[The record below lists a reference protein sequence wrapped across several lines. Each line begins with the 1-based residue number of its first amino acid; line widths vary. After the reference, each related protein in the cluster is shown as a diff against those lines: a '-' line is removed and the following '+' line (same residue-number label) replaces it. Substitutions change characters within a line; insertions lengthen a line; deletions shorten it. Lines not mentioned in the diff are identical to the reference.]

1 MKRLTRVVGC
11 SLLLVVLVPGVC
23 SAILVDK
30 KKGKWSLLGR
40 LKLEATFRTVD
51 TPDNNP
57 IPIEAGDLV
66 TQRNLLFL
74 EWRHDLGNVA
84 SWLHLNYFLQFR
96 FFYDSAWDVGPDVL
110 KDDETRRYYL
120 FNNRDQINDLKWDAD
135 LFLGYLDLAGGPIFV
150 RVGRQVIS
158 WGEMTTLRILDGINP
173 TDNTSLAVDLLER
186 LVPLFMIRT
195 NLAFEYVG
203 PFSSMSIEGYYIP
216 GKIDNTKGEEIIQ
229 GSPIIPPVGR
239 NTIEDLKDPLSLGSL
254 MQLTQQVEDPYDA
267 DRYGVKLGL
276 MFKGLETNFAYYR
289 AYSDIPVPWLDVP
302 GFQPIYLTWPDI
314 EEAIRNLILGGSP
327 FEPLLKGQKLDVV
340 LKVDK
345 VDVYGG
351 SFNYNWARIDTV
363 IRGELG
369 LFKNVPKMTPGSVRD
384 MIEGLGSK
392 VYLPPPIDDIT
403 LADVLR
409 NVDLGDIEDEILPF
423 TGGQLATFD
432 ELKYGIGL
440 DKWTKVPHLG
450 REDFLFIFEYVGK
463 HILGYE
469 EETILQPWRGPDDEV
484 IWEPEWS
491 NTFLLIVTTNYLN
504 GNLTPRLVTMYEI
517 EPSALSFI
525 PSIAYDWR
533 TLTFG
538 VSYFH
543 TFSKTYEG
551 RLGMLESRN
560 EISFSF
566 IWSF

>member
-1 MKRLTRVVGC
+1 MRRYAWLLCC
-11 SLLLVVLVPGVC
+11 SLLL
-23 SAILVDK
+23 ILVDPDSCRAILTDK
-30 KKGKWSLLGR
+30 KSGKWSLLGR

-66 TQRNLLFL
+66 TQRNLLFI
-74 EWRHDLGNVA
+74 EWRHEVGKIA
-84 SWLHLNYFLQFR
+84 SWLSFDYFLQFR

-110 KDDETRRYYL
+110 KDDPTRNYYL
-120 FNNRDQINDLKWDAD
+120 FDNRDQINDLKWDAD
-135 LFLGYLDLAGGPIFV
+135 LFLGYFDLSGGPVFL
-150 RVGRQVIS
+150 RVGRQVMS

-186 LVPLFMIRT
+186 LVPLFMVRM

-203 PFSSMSIEGYYIP
+203 PFSSVSVEGYYVP
-216 GKIDNTKGEEIIQ
+216 GKIDNTNGEEIIQ

-239 NTIEDLKDPLSLGSL
+239 NTVEDLKDPLSLGSL
-254 MQLTQQVEDPYDA
+254 MQLTRQVEDSYDA

-276 MFKGLETNFAYYR
+276 MLEGLEMNFAYYR
-289 AYSDIPVPWLDVP
+289 AYSDIPVPWLDVA
-302 GFQPIYLTWPDI
+302 GFRPIHLTWPVVFG
-314 EEAIRNLILGGSP
+314 AIISDDPIGTLLG
-327 FEPLLKGQKLDVV
+327 GQKLDVV
-340 LKVDK
+340 LKLDK

-351 SFNYNWARIDTV
+351 SFNYNWGMIGTV
-363 IRGELG
+363 IRGEFG

-392 VYLPPPIDDIT
+392 VYLPPPVDDIT
-403 LADVLR
+403 LADVLQY
-409 NVDLGDIEDEILPF
+409 VDLGDIEDEILPF
-423 TGGQLATFD
+423 SSGHLTTFD
-432 ELKYGIGL
+432 ELKYGLGL

-463 HILGYE
+463 KILGYE
-469 EETILQPWRGPDDEV
+469 ENTILQPWRGPDDEV
-484 IWEPEWS
+484 IYEPEWS
-491 NTFLLIVTTNYLN
+491 NTFLLIVMTNYLN
-504 GNLTPRLVTMYEI
+504 GNLSPRLIAMYEV
-517 EPSALSFI
+517 EPKALSLI
-525 PSIAYDWR
+525 PSLTYDWK
-533 TLTFG
+533 TFTFG

-543 TFSKTYEG
+543 TISDTYEG

-560 EISFSF
+560 ELSFNF

>member
-1 MKRLTRVVGC
+1 MRRHVWLLC
-11 SLLLVVLVPGVC
+11 CLLLGLLADPDSC
-23 SAILVDK
+23 QAILTDK

-66 TQRNLLFL
+66 TQRNLLFI
-74 EWRHDLGNVA
+74 EWQHNVGRLA
-84 SWLHLNYFLQFR
+84 SWLSFDYFLQFR

-110 KDDETRRYYL
+110 KDDPTRRYYL

-135 LFLGYLDLAGGPIFV
+135 LFLGYFDLAGGPIFL
-150 RVGRQVIS
+150 RVGRQVMS

-186 LVPLFMIRT
+186 LVPLFMVRM
-195 NLAFEYVG
+195 NVGLQRVG
-203 PFSSMSIEGYYIP
+203 PFSSVSLEGYYVP
-216 GKIDNTKGEEIIQ
+216 GKIDNTNGEEIIQ
-229 GSPIIPPVGR
+229 GSPIIPPVGQY
-239 NTIEDLKDPLSLGSL
+239 TIEDLKDPLSLGSL
-254 MQLTQQVEDPYDA
+254 MQLTQQVEDTYDA
-267 DRYGVKLGL
+267 DRYGVKLGMML
-276 MFKGLETNFAYYR
+276 GGLEMNFAYYR

-302 GFQPIYLTWPDI
+302 GFQPIYLTWPDVFG
-314 EEAIRNLILGGSP
+314 AIISDDPIGT
-327 FEPLLKGQKLDVV
+327 LLRGQKLDVV
-340 LKVDK
+340 LKLDK

-351 SFNYNWARIDTV
+351 SFNYNWGMIDTV
-363 IRGELG
+363 IRGEFA
-369 LFKNVPKMTPGSVRD
+369 LFKNVPKMTPGSVRE

-392 VYLPPPIDDIT
+392 VFLPPPLEEIT
-403 LADVLR
+403 LADVLA

-423 TGGQLATFD
+423 TGGQLTTFD
-432 ELKYGIGL
+432 ELKYGLGL
-440 DKWTKVPHLG
+440 DKWTKVPYLS

-463 HILGYE
+463 HILEYE
-469 EETILQPWRGPDDEV
+469 EETILQPWRGPNNEV
-484 IWEPEWS
+484 IYEPEWS
-491 NTFLLIVTTNYLN
+491 NTFLLIITTNYMN
-504 GNLTPRLVTMYEI
+504 GNLSPRLVTMYEI

-525 PSIAYDWR
+525 PSLTYDWK

-543 TFSKTYEG
+543 TISKTYEG

-560 EISFSF
+560 ELSFNF
-566 IWSF
+566 VWNF